1 VKTLQEYQKS
11 VERVMGSD
19 RNERAVYALGL
30 AGEAGEVVDLLKK
43 HWGHNKPLDRASLRL
58 ELGDVL
64 WYVTALARQFGFT
77 LEEVADANNQK
88 LLARYPDGFDHVYR
102 PNPPVPAYV
111 PTADTCAFC
120 HPGNCSCRR
129 PA

>member
-1 VKTLQEYQKS
+1 MKTLQDYQKS

-19 RNERAVYALGL
+19 RNERAAYALGL

-43 HWGHNKPLDRASLRL
+43 HWGHNKPLDRDSLRL

-88 LLARYPDGFDHVYR
+88 LQARYPAGFDHNYK
-102 PNPPVPAYV
+102 PNPPEPAYV
-111 PTADTCAFC
+111 PARKSDCGEGC
-120 HPGNCSCRR
+120 RGPGCICRD
-129 PA
+129 